1 MKKVGDD
8 FLRSCPIFYEMLKC
22 VDSCSGRKKE
32 IFNSLFAHAKRTMD
46 HHCGSGI
53 VPTPPPIDCDVS
65 IVQQCQR
72 TQINIIRNARQ
83 DLRRRCAAFYESLRC
98 MESCSEELKA
108 QVNAV
113 FAVSKIFENS
123 IQSFQKMFNIFS
135 SH

>member
-1 MKKVGDD
+1 
-8 FLRSCPIFYEMLKC
+8 MLKC
-22 VDSCSGRKKE
+22 VDSCSGRIKA
-32 IFNSLFAHAKRTMD
+32 IFNEQFAHAKKTMD
-46 HHCGSGI
+46 YHCGSGI

-98 MESCSEELKA
+98 MDSCSEELKA

-113 FAVSKIFENS
+113 FAVLKRTMDRKCGRYRSYAS
-123 IQSFQKMFNIFS
+123 GAQKMAS
-135 SH
+135 SVLA